1 MTGFSPD
8 WLALREPADHRARNA
23 GIANMVQARFATRDH
38 LAVLDLGCG
47 TGSNLR
53 ATYAL
58 LPARQSWT
66 LVDYDPALLHA
77 ARSTLAR
84 WADKVEIANHG
95 LSLIKDRRQITVTF
109 RQADLA
115 ADLDG
120 ALAGDADLITASALF
135 DLCSAE
141 FIRRFARAVAKKRAA
156 FYTVLTYNG
165 IQKWT
170 PRQPSDQAIAQAF
183 NQHQMSDKG
192 FGPSAGPMAPSELA
206 DGFQSS
212 GYIVS
217 EGESPWI
224 LGANDAQL
232 VSELAEGK
240 ARAAVETGQVDAK
253 TLAAWTSVR
262 RAAAEIGH
270 TDTFAVPGDGRAGD
284 IADSDEDGDED

>member
-23 GIANMVQARFATRDH
+23 HLANMVQARFNARDQ
-38 LAVLDLGCG
+38 VTVIDLGCG

-53 ATYAL
+53 ATYSL

-66 LVDYDPALLHA
+66 LVDYDPAMLQA

-84 WADKVEIANHG
+84 WADTVEIANHG
-95 LSLIKDRRQITVTF
+95 LHLVKDRRTITVNF
-109 RQADLA
+109 RQANLA
-115 ADLDG
+115 HDLDG
-120 ALAGDADLITASALF
+120 ALAGDADLVTASALF

-141 FIRRFARAVAKKRAA
+141 FIRRIARAVASKRAA

-165 IQKWT
+165 VQKWT

-206 DGFQSS
+206 DAFRAS

-217 EGESPWI
+217 EGESPWV

-240 ARAAVETGQVDAK
+240 AHAAVETGLVDKK
-253 TLAAWTSVR
+253 TLAAWTGVR
-262 RAAAEIGH
+262 RTAAEIGH
-270 TDTFAVPGDGRAGD
+270 TDTLAVPGDGWNARMD
-284 IADSDEDGDED
+284 DDDGDDDV

>member
-8 WLALREPADHRARNA
+8 WLALREPADHRARNGA
-23 GIANMVQARFATRDH
+23 VADMVHARFAARDH
-38 LAVLDLGCG
+38 LAVIDLGCG

-53 ATYAL
+53 ATASL

-66 LVDYDPALLHA
+66 LVDYDPALLQA
-77 ARSTLAR
+77 ARSALAR

-95 LSLIKDRRQITVTF
+95 LNLVKDGRRIAVTF

-120 ALAGDADLITASALF
+120 ALAGEADLVTASALF

-170 PRQPSDQAIAQAF
+170 PRQPSDQAVAQAF
-183 NQHQMSDKG
+183 NLHQMRDKG

-206 DGFQSS
+206 DGFRAS

-217 EGESPWI
+217 EGDSPWL

-262 RAAAEIGH
+262 RVAAEIGH
-270 TDTFAVPGDGRAGD
+270 TDTFAVPGGGRAGD
-284 IADSDEDGDED
+284 DMDSDAD